1 MQFPLLS
8 DRNHRISRAYR
19 VLDEA
24 SGVAYRATVI
34 VDPEGTIVSK
44 LIYPREVGRN
54 TYEILR
60 LLQGIQFG
68 RQTNLGVPANW
79 VPGMLGIERR
89 TEDIGRI

>member
-1 MQFPLLS
+1 MIS
-8 DRNHRISRAYR
+8 DRNQYISRSYR
-19 VLDEA
+19 VLDEQ
-24 SGVAYRATVI
+24 SGAAVRATVI
-34 VDPEGTIVSK
+34 VDPDGIIVSK

-79 VPGMLGIERR
+79 VPSMPGIERR
-89 TEDIGRI
+89 TEDIGKI

>member
-8 DRNHRISRAYR
+8 DRNHRMSRAYR

-24 SGVAYRATVI
+24 SGPSFRATVI
-34 VDPEGTIVSK
+34 IDPEGSIVSK

-54 TYEILR
+54 SHEILR

-68 RQTNLGVPANW
+68 RQSNLGVPANW
-79 VPGMLGIERR
+79 DPGMLGIERR